1 MCEYSG
7 IYKLV
12 AIKHNVANMI
22 YMVNLCKPFFIVVAI
37 VFKSV
42 FDSPNLKSTHLIL
55 RRRKKL
61 LSFHVWQYVFN

>member
-1 MCEYSG
+1 MANLFVASYVRKHNVLYSG

-37 VFKSV
+37 VLSQY
-42 FDSPNLKSTHLIL
+42 LIL
-55 RRRKKL
+55 
-61 LSFHVWQYVFN
+61 QI